1 MSRTGLHGNELITAV
16 DLNDVETAEQLI
28 QQGANVNYIDDFG
41 FTPLFI
47 AIRNK
52 SIDMA
57 TMLVNHGARINID
70 HGPIDNG
77 PIPLMYAIDMNS
89 FEIVKLLVNRGANVN
104 YIHLGASPLT
114 WALYLKRPNTIAELL
129 IEHGADVNYF
139 SSNRITPLMIA
150 CTNGNEN
157 LIHLLLSR
165 GADPNIRNNDG
176 KTAFDLLKEKHPHI
190 YEKIEKD
197 KFLVANE
204 ELWRLTNGNIEAS
217 TQKDMAEYMDIRKG
231 GRKKTKQ
238 KRSAKRGK
246 TRSRRRRQ

>member
-1 MSRTGLHGNELITAV
+1 MSRTGLYGNDLITAV
-16 DLNDVETAEQLI
+16 ERDKVKEAKELI

-41 FTPLFI
+41 FMPLFI

-52 SIDMA
+52 SINMA
-57 TMLVNHGARINID
+57 KMLVNHGAHINTD
-70 HGPIDNG
+70 HEPI
-77 PIPLMYAIDMNS
+77 PLMYAPLMYAIDMNS
-89 FEIVKLLVNRGANVN
+89 FEIVELLVNRGADVN

-139 SSNRITPLMIA
+139 SSNKITPLMIV
-150 CTNGNEN
+150 CTNGNEK

-176 KTAFDLLKEKHPHI
+176 KTAFDLLKEKNPHI
-190 YEKIEKD
+190 YEKIQKD
-197 KFLVANE
+197 KFLVASDK
-204 ELWRLTNGNIEAS
+204 LWRLTNGNIEAS
-217 TQKDMAEYMDIRKG
+217 TQKDMAEYMGIRKG

-238 KRSAKRGK
+238 KRSAKRVK
-246 TRSRRRRQ
+246 TRSRRRQ

>member
-1 MSRTGLHGNELITAV
+1 MSRTGLYDNDLITE
-16 DLNDVETAEQLI
+16 VEQDKVKEAKELI

-57 TMLVNHGARINID
+57 TMLVNHGAYINID
-70 HGPIDNG
+70 HGST
-77 PIPLMYAIDMNS
+77 PLMYAIDMNS
-89 FEIVKLLVNRGANVN
+89 FEIVKLLVNRGADVN

-139 SSNRITPLMIA
+139 SSNRITPLMIV
-150 CTNGNEN
+150 CTNGNEK

-190 YEKIEKD
+190 YEKIQKD

-204 ELWRLTNGNIEAS
+204 ELWTLTNGNIEAS
-217 TQKDMAEYMDIRKG
+217 TQRNMAEYMGIRKG
-231 GRKKTKQ
+231 GQKKTKQ

-246 TRSRRRRQ
+246 TRSRRRQ